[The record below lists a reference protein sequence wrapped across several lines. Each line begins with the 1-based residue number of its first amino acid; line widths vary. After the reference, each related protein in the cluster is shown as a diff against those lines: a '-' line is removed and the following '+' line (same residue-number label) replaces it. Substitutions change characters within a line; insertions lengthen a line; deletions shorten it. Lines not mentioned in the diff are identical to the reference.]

1 MKKSFEDRLIELSGP
16 AELKAAKQ
24 LLKQDRLAG
33 AWHDREQWLCGRF
46 RLPGVTVDTRLR
58 TGENSACEC
67 TCRSKKLKD
76 GKLCEHAVA
85 LTMYAGRF
93 HIPQP
98 DALRNEAAT
107 YYGGLKQESLPNLI
121 ERARIPVARLNIEA
135 VSAFPHV
142 PSKWENATLAVKLR
156 TADREYLGNLNN
168 LRQLYFDK
176 SLTVTLKLEHF
187 SLHEQQIIR
196 FLAINGEAEN
206 SQILLNAELTA
217 EFFHCLVNFPRF
229 TRDGRRLLV
238 RGEFAEAV
246 LLCKQSGRGKPVL
259 SPGIRVNGAG
269 LPTAGAKVIT
279 GKAGC
284 WIGREGEYFFIPATC
299 EISWLRNFFRSGA
312 QNPPEGTSVEE
323 FLKNF
328 PLPVVPVDTLELAT
342 RDAGILLDGKLSGA
356 NEFTLEV
363 NYLYETDYGHALQ
376 KPGSGYLVREGK
388 NFWKR
393 DENAERRFDTELA
406 LFGFDFDGDTPALHA
421 AERIGTFLDRAL
433 PEIMVA
439 HPRLALGGRLAAM
452 IRGSSGLPELEFQ
465 CRLSLTKPDAY
476 VVSYTLTGAGVPADW
491 KLCAETV
498 KQGGDFVVLPRAGM
512 IKIPRPLAAFFP
524 AAANVI
530 RSLDPEGRTF
540 EVPFYAA
547 NYFTHLVREIPG
559 ALVPEIAAGPEAAA
573 RSFDAAPDYRFE
585 GELRGYQSEGV
596 KYMQWMTDRNF
607 NVILADE
614 MGLGKTVQL
623 LALLASRKLRSS
635 PPALI
640 VCPASL
646 VANWEREAHKFVPGF
661 RVAAP
666 AGHDRADM
674 FKEVNE
680 YDLVIL
686 SYAAAR
692 LSADKLKHCNFSF
705 LVLDEAQHIKNPG
718 SSNAKNCKSIAAA
731 HRIVLSGTPLE
742 NSPEDL
748 WSIMDFLQPGMLGTL
763 PAFRRAYSNLREDP
777 ALQQDLAARIG
788 PFIKRRTKAQVATDL
803 PPKSELALYCEMEPA
818 QRDLYEKVRKEGL
831 AQLAKYKEGDARGN
845 ATVFTTLLRLR
856 QICCHPALLPDGKG
870 DGIPSAK
877 TDLLFELLH
886 ENIDSN
892 HKMLLFSQFTSLL
905 ALTVKEL
912 NAEGIPF
919 EYLDGSTRNRQE
931 RVDHFN
937 NSPEI
942 PLFLLSLKAG
952 GTGLNLTSADTVI
965 IYDPWWNPAVEL
977 QAADRT
983 HRIGQTRAVSSV
995 KLVVKDSIEEKI
1007 LELQERKREIFDS
1020 VIDNPDAMGVNLSI
1034 DELKYLLD

>member
-93 HIPQP
+93 HTPQP
-98 DALRNEAAT
+98 DTLRNEAAT

-363 NYLYETDYGHALQ
+363 TTSM
-376 KPGSGYLVREGK
+376 KPITATR
-388 NFWKR
+388 
-393 DENAERRFDTELA
+393 
-406 LFGFDFDGDTPALHA
+406 
-421 AERIGTFLDRAL
+421 
-433 PEIMVA
+433 
-439 HPRLALGGRLAAM
+439 
-452 IRGSSGLPELEFQ
+452 
-465 CRLSLTKPDAY
+465 CRNP
-476 VVSYTLTGAGVPADW
+476 
-491 KLCAETV
+491 
-498 KQGGDFVVLPRAGM
+498 
-512 IKIPRPLAAFFP
+512 
-524 AAANVI
+524 
-530 RSLDPEGRTF
+530 
-540 EVPFYAA
+540 
-547 NYFTHLVREIPG
+547 
-559 ALVPEIAAGPEAAA
+559 
-573 RSFDAAPDYRFE
+573 
-585 GELRGYQSEGV
+585 
-596 KYMQWMTDRNF
+596 
-607 NVILADE
+607 
-614 MGLGKTVQL
+614 
-623 LALLASRKLRSS
+623 
-635 PPALI
+635 
-640 VCPASL
+640 
-646 VANWEREAHKFVPGF
+646 
-661 RVAAP
+661 AP
-666 AGHDRADM
+666 ATW
-674 FKEVNE
+674 
-680 YDLVIL
+680 
-686 SYAAAR
+686 
-692 LSADKLKHCNFSF
+692 SAK
-705 LVLDEAQHIKNPG
+705 
-718 SSNAKNCKSIAAA
+718 
-731 HRIVLSGTPLE
+731 
-742 NSPEDL
+742 
-748 WSIMDFLQPGMLGTL
+748 
-763 PAFRRAYSNLREDP
+763 
-777 ALQQDLAARIG
+777 ARI
-788 PFIKRRTKAQVATDL
+788 
-803 PPKSELALYCEMEPA
+803 S
-818 QRDLYEKVRKEGL
+818 
-831 AQLAKYKEGDARGN
+831 GN
-845 ATVFTTLLRLR
+845 ATKTPNAASTPSLHCSASTSTATRPHCTARSASAPSSTAPCPKSWSRTPAWRSAAGSR
-856 QICCHPALLPDGKG
+856 Q
-870 DGIPSAK
+870 
-877 TDLLFELLH
+877 
-886 ENIDSN
+886 
-892 HKMLLFSQFTSLL
+892 
-905 ALTVKEL
+905 
-912 NAEGIPF
+912 
-919 EYLDGSTRNRQE
+919 
-931 RVDHFN
+931 
-937 NSPEI
+937 
-942 PLFLLSLKAG
+942 
-952 GTGLNLTSADTVI
+952 
-965 IYDPWWNPAVEL
+965 
-977 QAADRT
+977 
-983 HRIGQTRAVSSV
+983 
-995 KLVVKDSIEEKI
+995 
-1007 LELQERKREIFDS
+1007 
-1020 VIDNPDAMGVNLSI
+1020 
-1034 DELKYLLD
+1034 